1 MAARMAAGC
10 RGGYCRSPRIW
21 GCRPEFV
28 GKFLFKRGLT
38 MAAVALGDS
47 TERRTIGSTNMTL
60 LIAAAVLLVMAIG
73 GTTLIVR
80 FVDSE
85 WQRELRAWQ
94 IRLGI
99 VADSR
104 FAAVDD
110 WLDRQFD
117 ALAGLADNAS
127 LQLYMTQLATHAT
140 SSDDTDIADA
150 QDEYLQNLVS
160 ATATRAGFVD
170 TSAAATVPANLAR
183 TGTGGILLIDA
194 KGQTVAATQGMPPLT
209 GRLREF
215 VSGLKPGERGLLD
228 LYLDPAGRPA
238 MAFGVPV
245 FAVQGNRDAASQVGT
260 VVGVKEVGD
269 ELFPLLRHPGETAET
284 ATAVLV
290 RRSGAAIEYMSPLPD
305 GKPPLS
311 LRLAAD
317 TPDLDAAFAI
327 TVPGGF
333 TSLRHDYRNNA
344 VLVTSRGFAKAPW

>member
-38 MAAVALGDS
+38 MAAVALGDA
-47 TERRTIGSTNMTL
+47 TGRRAIGSANMKL

-73 GTTLIVR
+73 GATLIVR

-110 WLDRQFD
+110 WLDRQFE

-127 LQLYMTQLATHAT
+127 LQLYMTHVAT
-140 SSDDTDIADA
+140 SSTSADDADIADA
-150 QDEYLQNLVS
+150 QDEYLQNLVA

-170 TSAAATVPANLAR
+170 TSAAAAVAANLAR

-194 KGQTVAATQGMPPLT
+194 KGQTVAATQGMPPLA
-209 GRLREF
+209 GPLREL
-215 VSGLKPGERGLLD
+215 VRGLKPGEGGLLD
-228 LYLDPAGRPA
+228 IFLDSPGRPA
-238 MAFGVPV
+238 MALAVPV

-260 VVGVKEVGD
+260 VIGVKEVGD
-269 ELFPLLRHPGETAET
+269 ELFPLLRQPGETAET
-284 ATAVLV
+284 ATAVLL
-290 RRSGAAIEYMSPLPD
+290 RRSGAA
-305 GKPPLS
+305 
-311 LRLAAD
+311 
-317 TPDLDAAFAI
+317 
-327 TVPGGF
+327 
-333 TSLRHDYRNNA
+333 
-344 VLVTSRGFAKAPW
+344 